1 MQQLA
6 LNQVER
12 QNAANPAI
20 LHFHILTGL
29 LLDDHIRVHGSY
41 CVKAFGTQHFQINGD
56 AVPRII
62 KLLIGVIRIDQRGIG
77 NHRIQFLADGRFLPE
92 RIHLFRML
100 HQTGAQVSRQA
111 GNGLP
116 IRGNERLYV
125 GIVAHHSGD
134 IIVIAGI
141 AGTIIT
147 EQFSLQTRPSVP
159 IFLEPLNLVLRNATK
174 HRSVHIPRF
183 RIFG

>member
-1 MQQLA
+1 
-6 LNQVER
+6 
-12 QNAANPAI
+12 
-20 LHFHILTGL
+20 
-29 LLDDHIRVHGSY
+29 
-41 CVKAFGTQHFQINGD
+41 
-56 AVPRII
+56 
-62 KLLIGVIRIDQRGIG
+62 
-77 NHRIQFLADGRFLPE
+77 
-92 RIHLFRML
+92 ML

-159 IFLEPLNLVLRNATK
+159 IFLELLNLVLRNATE
-174 HRSVHIPRF
+174 HRSVHIPRL
-183 RIFG
+183 RILG